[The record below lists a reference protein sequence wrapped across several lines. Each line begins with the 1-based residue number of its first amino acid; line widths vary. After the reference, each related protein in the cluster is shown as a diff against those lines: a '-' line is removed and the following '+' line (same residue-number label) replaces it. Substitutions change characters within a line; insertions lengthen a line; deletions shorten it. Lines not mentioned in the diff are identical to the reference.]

1 MVVDP
6 KGPFADAF
14 RVLRANVD
22 LVNLDLGAR
31 LIMVTSAMPDG
42 ERPIVSANLAVAF
55 ARAGRHVILAD
66 LDLRKPSLARIF
78 GLRAEPG
85 ITDVVLGSVP
95 RSRGLAEVA
104 FGSLATNGTE
114 PSGNGFAAPVGRLEV
129 LVAGHALPDGSEFVG
144 TPGLAEFLV
153 ELGQQADL
161 VVLNAPPMLSS
172 GDAIALGAQ
181 AEALIVVVSHEV
193 RRQALYELRRV
204 LEASPA
210 AKLGV
215 VVTGVEDLPQHRHR
229 RTPAATRSRRG
240 PVATKVEWKRVAEA
254 AASASRTSR
263 RVAGAAASASRT
275 SRRVV
280 GAAAA
285 GSVRTASRLGKP
297 RR

>member
-6 KGPFADAF
+6 KGPVADAF

-22 LVNLDLGAR
+22 LVNVDLGAR
-31 LIMVTSAMPDG
+31 LIMVTSAMADG

-55 ARAGRHVILAD
+55 ARAGRHVILVD

-78 GLRAEPG
+78 FLRAEPG
-85 ITDVVLGSVP
+85 VTDVVLGSAL
-95 RSRGLAEVA
+95 RSRALAEVA
-104 FGSLATNGTE
+104 FGSVATNGTE
-114 PSGNGFAAPVGRLEV
+114 PSGNGFAAAVGRLEV
-129 LVAGHALPDGSEFVG
+129 LVAGHAPPDGSEFVG
-144 TPGLAEFLV
+144 THRLAEFLV
-153 ELGQQADL
+153 GLGQEADI
-161 VVLNAPPMLSS
+161 VVLDAPPMLSS

-181 AEALIVVVSHEV
+181 AEALIVVVNQEV

-215 VVTGVEDLPQHRHR
+215 VVTGVEDPPPHR
-229 RTPAATRSRRG
+229 RRRSPAAARSRRG
-240 PVATKVEWKRVAEA
+240 LVATRVDWKRAAEA

-263 RVAGAAASASRT
+263 RVAGAAA
-275 SRRVV
+275 
-280 GAAAA
+280 A